1 LNIGYNNN
9 VNKNNISRKKEV
21 YTMAVTKV
29 TKRDNFNSIIKVL
42 ADAGR
47 DDLVEVIEHEIELLN
62 KKHGKVSKA
71 DIQRKADNAEL
82 QTAIL
87 AVLDKPMTASEIANV
102 LSTDEV
108 QYSNQKVSA
117 MLRQLGDKVTKEVVK
132 GKSYFSIVA

>member
-1 LNIGYNNN
+1 
-9 VNKNNISRKKEV
+9 
-21 YTMAVTKV
+21 MATTKV

-71 DIQRKADNAEL
+71 DMQRKADNAEL

-87 AVLDKPMTASEIANV
+87 AVLEKPMTASEIANA
-102 LSTDEV
+102 LSTAEV

-117 MLRQLGDKVTKEVVK
+117 MLRQLGDKVAKEVVK